1 MLFFRSEEDA
11 REWKGAR
18 NVQTGE
24 ILSLEQLWDLSQ
36 RWYGNRLDNDF
47 HGRSLDQVQEIF
59 RAVGLTSNFWYV

>member
-11 REWKGAR
+11 TDWKGAR

-36 RWYGNRLDNDF
+36 RWYGNRLDKDF

>member
-1 MLFFRSEEDA
+1 MLFFRSEEDVTA
-11 REWKGAR
+11 WKGAR
-18 NVQTGE
+18 NVQGGE

-36 RWYGNRLDNDF
+36 RWYGNRLDKDF